1 LSCIGSTGTSTL
13 KNRRNT
19 PESGEPEDYILERPH
34 SPTAAAALGEIWE
47 VVVPTTVTI
56 LRPRRIVESYRELK
70 IDLSTWNGSDLIR
83 GEDYGGI
90 LFSGHAQEFFSE
102 HWGLYVRFDQFSTT

>member
-1 LSCIGSTGTSTL
+1 MPEKCWSPLASLGSASDPSRRRTSLSCIGSTGTSTL

-19 PESGEPEDYILERPH
+19 PESGEPEDYILERPP

-70 IDLSTWNGSDLIR
+70 IDMSTWNGSDLIR
-83 GEDYGGI
+83 GE
-90 LFSGHAQEFFSE
+90 
-102 HWGLYVRFDQFSTT
+102 